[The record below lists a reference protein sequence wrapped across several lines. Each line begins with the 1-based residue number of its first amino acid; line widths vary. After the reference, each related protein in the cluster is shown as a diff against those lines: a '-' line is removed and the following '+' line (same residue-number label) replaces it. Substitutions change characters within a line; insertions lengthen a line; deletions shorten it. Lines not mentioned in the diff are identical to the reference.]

1 MLCEFHHVTRGLD
14 VAQLANAH
22 GTNATNSDSV
32 MRSSCKLL
40 DISKDVIKAKTEL
53 FSEIKKKKEKNWG
66 IQAVEMSVGKT
77 SALLKLELGNQ
88 SFGVPLFQAL
98 GCIFISGSR
107 TSTNAP
113 LPRGN

>member
-1 MLCEFHHVTRGLD
+1 MLCEFHHVTKGLD

-32 MRSSCKLL
+32 MRSACKLL

-53 FSEIKKKKEKNWG
+53 FSQIKKKKKKKKIGAFKLSKCPSEKR
-66 IQAVEMSVGKT
+66 Q
-77 SALLKLELGNQ
+77 LELGNQ
-88 SFGVPLFQAL
+88 PFGVPLFQAL
-98 GCIFISGSR
+98 GCTFISGSR
-107 TSTNAP
+107 TSTNVP